1 MPQKTENRRRKP
13 LQSRS
18 RQTVEAILEA
28 AAQILESHG
37 PEQGNTNRI
46 AQRAGVSIGTLYQYF
61 PNKEALYAELARRF
75 IDAQSA
81 ETERAFATLP
91 LRPTPELVAHFMVTL
106 SQLDTLSPRLQRT
119 LFELPGSQALMVAA
133 NARLEAAL
141 VKVLAREPDLE
152 GRDLEMIARVLVR
165 AVDGVL
171 RDTTLREPE
180 RADDPRLW
188 QELTRLVV
196 GYLEAGAGQPPDE
209 PGRVDPPGG

>member
-1 MPQKTENRRRKP
+1 MPQNTETRRRRP

-28 AAQILESHG
+28 AAQVLESHG
-37 PEQGNTNRI
+37 PERATTNRI
-46 AQRAGVSIGTLYQYF
+46 AERAGVSIGTLYQYF

-75 IDAQSA
+75 IHAQSA
-81 ETERAFATLP
+81 ETERAFAVLP
-91 LRPTPELVAHFMVTL
+91 QRLTPEAIAHFMSTL
-106 SQLDTLSPRLQRT
+106 SQLDTWSSRLQSI
-119 LFELPGSQALMVAA
+119 LYELPGSQALMVTS

-141 VKVLAREPDLE
+141 VKVLTREPDFE

-180 RADDPRLW
+180 RTDDPRLW
-188 QELTRLVV
+188 QELVRLVV

-209 PGRVDPPGG
+209 PGGIAPSGR